1 MSHLQEVKLR
11 EKTMKEK
18 KKGEVTLSHLLLSLP
33 AAAVGRAQIV
43 EDHGNAF

>member
-18 KKGEVTLSHLLLSLP
+18 KDEVTLSHLQLSLP